1 MSLRE
6 EIVTEIQNLPE
17 DVLPELRETIKK
29 LRERDEKPGLL
40 RRLQKIKINGL
51 PQDFSQNIDLYL
63 SGEKDIDGN
72 IR

>member
-1 MSLRE
+1 MNLRE

-40 RRLQKIKINGL
+40 RRLQKIKINDL
-51 PQDFSQNIDLYL
+51 PPDFSRNIDLYL

>member
-1 MSLRE
+1 MNLRE
-6 EIVTEIQNLPE
+6 EIVTEIQNLPD

-40 RRLQKIKINGL
+40 RRLQKIKINDL
-51 PQDFSQNIDLYL
+51 PPDFSRNIDLYL

>member
-40 RRLQKIKINGL
+40 RRLQKIKINDL
-51 PQDFSQNIDLYL
+51 PPDFSRNIDLYL